1 MKKTTI
7 NHPYGSFTFMYDQD
21 QIEWNRFKRNY
32 SVELLSYDP
41 NTENGHHYHINFTE
55 KFSGKIDSYSWY
67 DEDMSDPEPYY
78 GHFNRHSCSDDDFSE
93 YIKYL
98 TYTKIKDFKKPIT
111 TDKLPIEER
120 VKLENFIKT
129 I

>member
-1 MKKTTI
+1 MKTTI
-7 NHPYGSFTFMYDQD
+7 IHHPYGSFTFKYDQD
-21 QIEWNRFKRNY
+21 RIEWNKFKRNY

-55 KFSGKIDSYSWY
+55 KKTGITDSFTWY
-67 DEDMSDPEPYY
+67 DEDMSEPEPFY
-78 GHFNRHSCSDDDFSE
+78 GKFNNHSYKQDDFSE

-111 TDKLPIEER
+111 TDKLPIEKR
-120 VKLENFIKT
+120 DKLEAFIET